1 MPKIGLPSLKESD
14 ASIGVRTWG
23 PTTAYAAG
31 IGLAAS
37 WDVDLAKEV
46 GASLGRDA
54 RSRGVHILLG
64 PGLNIYRAPMN
75 GRNFEYLGEDP
86 YLAGQIAAQCIL
98 GLQSQ
103 DVVATAKHYAANNM
117 EYDRHRINA
126 IIDERTL
133 REIYLPAF
141 EAAVKQGNVG
151 IIMDSY
157 NLVNGEH
164 STQNKFLNIDIL
176 KKDWGFRGVLM
187 SDYNA
192 TYDGIAAANAG
203 LDLENPSSKY
213 MNAETLLP
221 AIKSGQVS
229 MATLDDKVR
238 RLLRLAIEFG
248 FLDGHEQEDFSIPR
262 YSHESQAI
270 ALHSGEESMVLLK
283 NQANLLPLDMSR
295 VHSIA
300 VIGPEGF
307 PDEASGGG
315 SAHVTPFAP
324 VSFVTG
330 LSDALAPGVTVHSNR
345 GVRELPDVF
354 EDARFFTDPQGLH
367 PGLQQEEFSN
377 PNFLGPPAKAST
389 VPNPR
394 RWSWNYFAPIAGDN
408 PSVRWTGY
416 YIPQTSGRQVF
427 VAASD
432 WRDSYSLYVSG
443 RVVLTGKPGQGE
455 PQAAYVDLPA
465 QQPVEVRLEYLPG
478 AHNIRM
484 ALAAAAP
491 EDLLELDVKQVA
503 ARADVVVLAVGFDP
517 IIESEGYDRTYGL
530 PPGQDDLINTVM
542 EANPRTIVVLTAG
555 GSVDARPW
563 IDRVPALI
571 QSWYG
576 GSEAG
581 RALTEALTGQVNP
594 SGKLPITWW
603 RRVEDNPAYPNYYE
617 IPGTRDV
624 QYREGVFL
632 GYRAYGRESQAPPL
646 FPFGYGLS
654 YTQFAFRD
662 LIVSEANSEGPIKVR
677 FEVENTGSRAG
688 AEVAEVYVGDPS
700 ATVPRPDKELKAFA
714 RVMLKPGES
723 RQVEVTLDRR
733 SLAYWSVKS
742 GDWKVDPG
750 QFVVYVGDSS
760 EHVPLQARFTVQ

>member
-1 MPKIGLPSLKESD
+1 MTTPLDNASNLLRRCFLALALILFPAIAPGAGPAAQPNLSPAEVDRRADDLLAKLTLEEKIYLLGSSANGLHTRGMPKIGLPSLKESD

-377 PNFLGPPAKAST
+377 PNFLGPP
-389 VPNPR
+389 
-394 RWSWNYFAPIAGDN
+394 
-408 PSVRWTGY
+408 
-416 YIPQTSGRQVF
+416 
-427 VAASD
+427 
-432 WRDSYSLYVSG
+432 
-443 RVVLTGKPGQGE
+443 GQGKHRSQ
-455 PQAAYVDLPA
+455 PPA
-465 QQPVEVRLEYLPG
+465 
-478 AHNIRM
+478 
-484 ALAAAAP
+484 
-491 EDLLELDVKQVA
+491 LELELLCSHCRRQPFGALD
-503 ARADVVVLAVGFDP
+503 
-517 IIESEGYDRTYGL
+517 GL
-530 PPGQDDLINTVM
+530 LHSPDL
-542 EANPRTIVVLTAG
+542 R
-555 GSVDARPW
+555 
-563 IDRVPALI
+563 
-571 QSWYG
+571 
-576 GSEAG
+576 
-581 RALTEALTGQVNP
+581 P
-594 SGKLPITWW
+594 SGLC
-603 RRVEDNPAYPNYYE
+603 RRQ
-617 IPGTRDV
+617 R
-624 QYREGVFL
+624 L
-632 GYRAYGRESQAPPL
+632 
-646 FPFGYGLS
+646 
-654 YTQFAFRD
+654 
-662 LIVSEANSEGPIKVR
+662 
-677 FEVENTGSRAG
+677 
-688 AEVAEVYVGDPS
+688 
-700 ATVPRPDKELKAFA
+700 A
-714 RVMLKPGES
+714 RL
-723 RQVEVTLDRR
+723 L
-733 SLAYWSVKS
+733 
-742 GDWKVDPG
+742 
-750 QFVVYVGDSS
+750 
-760 EHVPLQARFTVQ
+760 